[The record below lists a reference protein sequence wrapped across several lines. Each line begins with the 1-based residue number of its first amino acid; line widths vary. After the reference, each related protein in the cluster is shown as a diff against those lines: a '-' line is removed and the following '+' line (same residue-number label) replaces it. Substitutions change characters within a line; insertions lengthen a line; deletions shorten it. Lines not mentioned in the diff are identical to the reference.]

1 MLEILERIVAGN
13 GKMSDLDE
21 LEELADMIENTALCG
36 LGKSAP
42 KPVIST
48 IHAFRK
54 EYEEHILDKKCRAHV
69 CSGLRVF
76 KIDPEKC
83 KGCSKCAR
91 NGPVNAISGKV
102 KSPFVI
108 DNEKC
113 VKCGSCMD
121 NCAFGA
127 IYTE

>member
-1 MLEILERIVAGN
+1 MAELIDLSELQEKVILVAV
-13 GKMSDLDE
+13 STAEEEDTPASLDE

-69 CSGLRVF
+69 CSGLRVY
-76 KIDPEKC
+76 
-83 KGCSKCAR
+83 S
-91 NGPVNAISGKV
+91 
-102 KSPFVI
+102 
-108 DNEKC
+108 
-113 VKCGSCMD
+113 
-121 NCAFGA
+121 
-127 IYTE
+127 